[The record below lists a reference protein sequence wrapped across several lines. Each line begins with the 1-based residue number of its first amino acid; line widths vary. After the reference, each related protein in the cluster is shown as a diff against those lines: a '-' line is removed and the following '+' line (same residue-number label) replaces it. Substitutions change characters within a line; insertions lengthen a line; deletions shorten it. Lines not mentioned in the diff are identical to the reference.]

1 MEFYAQIWTVLDT
14 ILTVASAVSV
24 AVVLLQINLLLPT
37 FLGELPSSG
46 PSRDLWKLYDKYPN
60 SFAASF
66 LLGLLGAIYLLIKY
80 L

>member
-24 AVVLLQINLLLPT
+24 AVVLLQINLLLPI

-46 PSRDLWKLYDKYPN
+46 PSRDLWKLYDKRPK
-60 SFAASF
+60 FFTASF
-66 LLGLLGAIYLLIKY
+66 LMGFLGLVYLIIKY
-80 L
+80 T